1 MAGAAFNQV
10 RRSKRGYEKRSDCDP
25 VSAALNATER
35 TRGNRGGGMRTA
47 RSISVTEPRGVEDP
61 DFDLKSQH
69 EKLLDDTEVLLY
81 CDRQFD
87 RQFLISLS

>member
-1 MAGAAFNQV
+1 
-10 RRSKRGYEKRSDCDP
+10 
-25 VSAALNATER
+25 
-35 TRGNRGGGMRTA
+35 MRTA